1 MMIRRCLFLM
11 AIAGIFTGVRA
22 QPQLNLDP
30 NKVIAH
36 DEFLRLLVIPAE
48 VEGRANLFTDWRQGE
63 VFLSQG
69 RFASGITFNYDVL
82 NHTLLVLVDGKEFSL
97 NPIAVDSILMANSSQ
112 VLINPIIL
120 NGAGMDLLLLRV
132 YDGLHLSLFR
142 NTLAKVMERDVKTSS
157 STTVELVH
165 DNVDIQIDQKQMY
178 FLLNKTTNEFRE
190 LQGKKKE
197 LMKWENGDQVVNFVK
212 DQNLDLKNE
221 ADLIQVVQYYEQ
233 LNYGVR

>member
-1 MMIRRCLFLM
+1 MRCCLFLM
-11 AIAGIFTGVRA
+11 AIAGIFPDARA
-22 QPQLNLDP
+22 QQQPNLDSQ
-30 NKVIAH
+30 NVIAPA
-36 DEFLRLLVIPAE
+36 DFLRILVRPAE
-48 VEGRANLFTDWRQGE
+48 VEGRANLFTDWQQGE

-82 NHTLLVLVDGKEFSL
+82 NHALLVLVDEKEFSL

-120 NGAGMDLLLLRV
+120 DGVGSDLLLLRV

-142 NTLAKVMERDVKTSS
+142 NTLAEVMDVDNNTT
-157 STTVELVH
+157 STTKFVYAH
-165 DNVDIQIDQKQMY
+165 NSDIQIDQEQMY
-178 FLLNKTTNEFRE
+178 FLLNKATNEFRE

-197 LMKWENGDQVVNFVK
+197 LKKWENGDQVVAFVK
-212 DQNLDLKNE
+212 NQNLDLKNE

-233 LNYGVR
+233 LTFGVH